1 MNYKERFMEL
11 MIEAGVLTF
20 GDFTTKSGRK
30 TPYFVNTGNYKTGE
44 QIGKLGGF
52 YADCIIENQ
61 KAGTLAEDVC
71 ALFGPAYKGIPLSV
85 ATSIALSS
93 AYGKNLNYCFNRKE
107 IKDHGEGGSMVGY
120 RLQDGDKV
128 LIIEDVITAG
138 TAVRESIPLLKAAA
152 DVEIAG
158 LVISV
163 DRMERGQGELS
174 AIQEIKEEFGI
185 ETYPIVTVRELIDTL
200 YMKEVN
206 GKVVIDETM
215 RARMEAYL
223 EEYCVK

>member
-1 MNYKERFMEL
+1 MK
-11 MIEAGVLTF
+11 
-20 GDFTTKSGRK
+20 
-30 TPYFVNTGNYKTGE
+30 
-44 QIGKLGGF
+44 
-52 YADCIIENQ
+52 
-61 KAGTLAEDVC
+61 
-71 ALFGPAYKGIPLSV
+71 
-85 ATSIALSS
+85 
-93 AYGKNLNYCFNRKE
+93 
-107 IKDHGEGGSMVGY
+107 IK
-120 RLQDGDKV
+120 DKV

-185 ETYPIVTVRELIDTL
+185 ETYPIVTVREIIDTL

-206 GKVVIDETM
+206 GKVLIDDAM
-215 RARMEAYL
+215 RERMEAYL
-223 EEYCVK
+223 AQYCVK